1 MAAITFE
8 ELVQKGGGNIRY
20 IYGVAGYPWVVTD
33 DPDVV
38 TALNAGDTAG
48 KNARKKIFGST
59 LLNSPELLVD
69 GDMEA
74 SGTSDWSIQNGATL
88 SKETLNQKQGSQYLR
103 ITRAASW
110 GAANNSASL
119 TIGDTCRIQGW
130 ARGDGKSYPRV
141 YNGSYIWT
149 GTVSKAWQYFDL
161 EFVVANATMVFIKEG
176 SSGTYVDV
184 DGVSVKRVTTY
195 LAEDTDK
202 FPIFAT
208 LQNFSKQSWRLDETR
223 GSISGGDFSVEISD
237 EDLPTKWSTTA
248 NIGNTDSLGLPG
260 VHSMAQPRSDS
271 AVGWGT
277 LLNKNDRASTS
288 LVVSEQDGGT
298 LDTGIPDGELPDSE
312 YRLLWVGQECVAAS
326 SVMPNSDELVVDG
339 DMEAVGTAAW
349 SPVQSATLTKE
360 TTDPKEGL
368 QCLRVAYNGAANA
381 STEQNILTVGST
393 YRVRGWAR
401 GDGVSSLPRIGDRN
415 SVNYFVGTTS
425 NTWQYV
431 NFEFTPTSTY
441 FKMNTTS
448 TGYTEYD
455 DISIK
460 EVTTSNDIT
469 LTARGVARSRD
480 ADHWTSFFDNI
491 TSPLVIDTPPSIID
505 KPCTLWAIGMT
516 DDGSS
521 ILTQPVIIREG
532 VVGTDV
538 MTNNGIT
545 RISCLSVLNRLD
557 NDFQLPKYDGKLSKY
572 VLYRGNVGVDD
583 STTSYGVYRRFE
595 MPHLVIKEFTAAK
608 PGESNSGTNKYIWLC
623 ARNSSVEFD
632 SPEEV
637 LQALVE
643 ELGRCEATDA
653 TANQSQLSGDA
664 TVGGYTQLSYHYE
677 IRDGKLVQMDKDG
690 TWSVTLSMITGP
702 LAWCFNLGAVGAVNQ
717 VLPNGWG
724 NSDMAGLIGNKRPW
738 FVYPTPSNMEL
749 NVGVGNSTKDPW
761 MVALSGVE
769 TSSTQYNRSSRYLEP
784 YENWVADYYYSYQW
798 SESYKNSLAIG
809 QQVPLTN
816 TFNVPEEAGGSTS
829 YLYLR
834 GEGAAT
840 QFSAGDE
847 ISIGSP
853 TDAFEPGRPNYASF
867 TISTIA
873 VDDGDT
879 KIAPTNEVISKVDTQ
894 TPFAHGRPLFSMRAL
909 DLASQDSNTDD
920 PDENYDMW
928 ATGQRTSTVAT
939 TLGQLFRGILDD
951 PNHGL
956 DIPSII
962 QLTHIVGF
970 TTEADF
976 VSIIDWDDLDEKAK
990 HAQQALG
997 LGDYKF
1003 LLGDEVNLYDLLK
1016 SELLLH
1022 GLSPTYEWDAE
1033 NDQFR
1038 IRFRYLAP
1046 LNETQAAFGGRIIDN
1061 SNLVHGQTTG
1071 TKHNDEWIANTA
1083 KIRAN
1088 HDRGRFYRTYN
1099 LNYDSGFAMNR
1110 KASRNVSASSVISHI
1125 SATEYDATN
1134 FFAQLLYQFATPDP
1148 TLRAQLGYNAFLD
1161 IALGREC
1168 AVTDETA
1175 RNPYDHTLGLTDKP
1189 ALITSISFGAMGAP
1203 GQDVSYRIGDK
1214 TTTGYAPACY
1224 VQANNSEKIA
1234 SSRITCA
1241 SDLHEFSNITDRVDC
1256 MWFGCYT
1263 WNPSTNTYTAKTD
1276 CGCGEYKIL
1285 AFERYKK
1292 SISVLEFN
1300 VFSIS
1305 SDGTIVIED
1314 QDGGAANYTAWS
1326 ETANYVLVFAD
1337 WDDVE
1342 TCQQKFLYYAD
1353 DNNSLG
1359 SGSDRGF
1366 RWG

>member
-1 MAAITFE
+1 
-8 ELVQKGGGNIRY
+8 
-20 IYGVAGYPWVVTD
+20 
-33 DPDVV
+33 
-38 TALNAGDTAG
+38 
-48 KNARKKIFGST
+48 
-59 LLNSPELLVD
+59 
-69 GDMEA
+69 MEA
-74 SGTSDWSIQNGATL
+74 VGTTAWSTSGSPVL
-88 SKETLNQKQGSQYLR
+88 SKESGSPNGTGSQVMR
-103 ITRAASW
+103 ITQNVTGDPYFYQNTA
-110 GAANNSASL
+110 
-119 TIGDTCRIQGW
+119 TIGSTYRIKGW
-130 ARGDGKSYPRV
+130 ARGDGTSNP
-141 YNGSYIWT
+141 YIPGGVWS
-149 GTVSKAWQYFDL
+149 GTSSTTWQYFDE
-161 EFVVANATMVFIKEG
+161 EFTATSTRFRFYKGTANAGWCE
-176 SSGTYVDV
+176 
-184 DGVSVKRVTTY
+184 
-195 LAEDTDK
+195 
-202 FPIFAT
+202 
-208 LQNFSKQSWRLDETR
+208 W
-223 GSISGGDFSVEISD
+223 
-237 EDLPTKWSTTA
+237 
-248 NIGNTDSLGLPG
+248 DSL
-260 VHSMAQPRSDS
+260 
-271 AVGWGT
+271 
-277 LLNKNDRASTS
+277 
-288 LVVSEQDGGT
+288 
-298 LDTGIPDGELPDSE
+298 
-312 YRLLWVGQECVAAS
+312 
-326 SVMPNSDELVVDG
+326 
-339 DMEAVGTAAW
+339 
-349 SPVQSATLTKE
+349 
-360 TTDPKEGL
+360 
-368 QCLRVAYNGAANA
+368 
-381 STEQNILTVGST
+381 TV
-393 YRVRGWAR
+393 
-401 GDGVSSLPRIGDRN
+401 
-415 SVNYFVGTTS
+415 
-425 NTWQYV
+425 
-431 NFEFTPTSTY
+431 
-441 FKMNTTS
+441 
-448 TGYTEYD
+448 
-455 DISIK
+455 K

-480 ADHWTSFFDNI
+480 ADHWTSFFENI

-724 NSDMAGLIGNKRPW
+724 NSDVAGIIGNKRPW
-738 FVYPTPSNMEL
+738 FMYPTPSNMEL
-749 NVGVGNSTKDPW
+749 NVGVGISTKDPW
-761 MVALSGVE
+761 MIALTGVA
-769 TSSTQYNRSSRYLEP
+769 TTSTQYNRSTNYLEP
-784 YENWVADYYYSYQW
+784 YEDWVADYYYSYQW
-798 SESYKNSLAIG
+798 SESYKDSLAIG

-1125 SATEYDATN
+1125 GATEYDATN

-1234 SSRITCA
+1234 SSRITCS